1 MNVEA
6 VLVVKETL
14 SRHKETAWLKTRSAA
29 EFDWRLGIMGEDP
42 FEHSHSLLY
51 PATNKT
57 PRCFCVFNNNIFSL
71 SIAGME
77 EVEEANWEVKLP
89 V

>member
-1 MNVEA
+1 M
-6 VLVVKETL
+6 
-14 SRHKETAWLKTRSAA
+14 A

-51 PATNKT
+51 PATNKHLDVSVYLT
-57 PRCFCVFNNNIFSL
+57 ITFFSL
-71 SIAGME
+71 SIAGNG
-77 EVEEANWEVKLP
+77 EVGEAIWEVRLP